1 MRAAGQIV
9 AVGHVGLGA
18 RDVDRLSAFYR
29 DTLGLRLSAA
39 QPGVIAIF
47 EVGDTDVFLL
57 PGEPAAA
64 EFDLAADDV
73 DALHRRLV
81 AAGVEC
87 DAPQD
92 DKRSGHR
99 GFSFTDPEG
108 NRVRVLNS
116 HPRNRR

>member
-1 MRAAGQIV
+1 MRTTGRIV

-29 DTLGLRLSAA
+29 DTIGLRLSAA

-57 PGEPAAA
+57 PGQPAAA

-73 DALHRRLV
+73 DALRMRLV
-81 AAGVEC
+81 ATGVEC
-87 DAPQD
+87 EVPKD
-92 DKRSGHR
+92 DTQSGHR

-108 NRVRVLNS
+108 NRVRVVS
-116 HPRNRR
+116 PHPRNRP

>member
-1 MRAAGQIV
+1 MSTAGRIV

-18 RDVDRLSAFYR
+18 RDVDSLSAFYR
-29 DTLGLRLSAA
+29 DTLGLRQSAS

-73 DALHRRLV
+73 DALHGRLV

-87 DAPQD
+87 EAPKD
-92 DKRSGHR
+92 EKRSGHR
-99 GFSFTDPEG
+99 GFSFTDPDG
-108 NRVRVLNS
+108 NRVRIVS
-116 HPRNRR
+116 AHPRSRV